1 MRIGNTNPYSGPA
14 SAYGTIGKATDAYL
28 RMINEKGGING
39 RKIVFITYDD
49 GYAPPKTTELTRKLV
64 ESDKVLLIF
73 NTLGTP
79 TNGAI
84 HKYLNERRVPHLF
97 SVSGASKWSD
107 PKEFPWTIGFAPD
120 HHTEGV
126 IYATHILANVS
137 DPKIAVPMQNDDFGK
152 DLLSGLKQGLGSNA
166 EKLVRVATYEVA
178 DPTGDSQI
186 IQLKGSDG
194 NVLVNIATAKFAA
207 QAIRKVAELG

>member
-1 MRIGNTNPYSGPA
+1 MPTLRGLPIGAGVLGFALTFQPHNGLEEIRRGCLGYRDQGIRRHNPYSGPA

-84 HKYLNERRVPHLF
+84 HKY
-97 SVSGASKWSD
+97 
-107 PKEFPWTIGFAPD
+107 
-120 HHTEGV
+120 
-126 IYATHILANVS
+126 
-137 DPKIAVPMQNDDFGK
+137 PMNGGCRTCF
-152 DLLSGLKQGLGSNA
+152 
-166 EKLVRVATYEVA
+166 R
-178 DPTGDSQI
+178 
-186 IQLKGSDG
+186 
-194 NVLVNIATAKFAA
+194 
-207 QAIRKVAELG
+207 